1 MRKTLGA
8 ALAALVAATALSA
21 SRPASAG
28 VGEDSF
34 QECSYPRVTD
44 LLVMRPLGTVALVGG
59 TAIFGAMS
67 PLTAAVAWDEFPVV
81 FEDLMARPA
90 RFTFAR
96 QLGECWTGD
105 LEL

>member
-1 MRKTLGA
+1 MHKTLGA
-8 ALAALVAATALSA
+8 AFVALVAVAALLA
-21 SRPASAG
+21 ARPAVAE

-34 QECSYPRVTD
+34 QECSYPRLTD
-44 LLVMRPLGTVALVGG
+44 LLLMRPLGTVALVSG

-67 PLTAAVAWDEFPVV
+67 PITAAVAWDEIPTV
-81 FEDLMARPA
+81 FEDLMGRPA